1 MKINLLDQCLLQLI
15 SWRIWKLCSFVIIN
29 CLEPFLELGNLVNLI
44 ALILDMNY
52 STGSLPQNICQGG
65 LLRKFTVDHNQ
76 FSGQIPKSL
85 RNFSALLRLQ
95 LKGNK
100 LSWNLSE
107 DFGAYPRLNFIVLSH
122 NNFFGEI
129 SSNGASYPK
138 LNILLIVYNITGT
151 ILSIIGN
158 STQLGVLD
166 LSWNSWLGKFLG
178 NLGSWHPFS
187 SCYWMA
193 INFPASFHKN

>member
-1 MKINLLDQCLLQLI
+1 MKINLLDQCLLQLV

-29 CLEPFLELGNLVNLI
+29 CLEPFLELGNSVNLI

-65 LLRKFTVDHNQ
+65 LLRKFTVGHNQ

-100 LSWNLSE
+100 LSGNLSE
-107 DFGAYPRLNFIVLSH
+107 DFGAYPRLNFIDLSH

-129 SSNGASYPK
+129 SSSWASCSK
-138 LNILLIVYNITGT
+138 LNMLLIAYNITGT
-151 ILSIIGN
+151 IPTIIGN

-166 LSWNSWLGKFLG
+166 LSWNRLVREIPRQLGKLTSLFKLLLNG
-178 NLGSWHPFS
+178 NQLSGIIP
-187 SCYWMA
+187 
-193 INFPASFHKN
+193 